1 MNILIGV
8 VVILVFIIG
17 YLHNKVNKLEIVN
30 ETIIKQLNHLSE
42 AEIIHAKWLSEIEA
56 VNKYCLFRLGNFD
69 IDSFKQSLN
78 NHPNELLDSKF
89 KESLIEMAENFIEW
103 TKEQEGVKNGI

>member
-8 VVILVFIIG
+8 VVMLVFVIG
-17 YLHNKVNKLEIVN
+17 YLHNKVNKLEMLN

-42 AEIIHAKWLSEIEA
+42 SEIIYTKWLSETEA

-78 NHPNELLDSKF
+78 NYPNEILDSKF
-89 KESLIEMAENFIEW
+89 KESLIGMAENFIEW
-103 TKEQEGVKNGI
+103 TKEQEGVS